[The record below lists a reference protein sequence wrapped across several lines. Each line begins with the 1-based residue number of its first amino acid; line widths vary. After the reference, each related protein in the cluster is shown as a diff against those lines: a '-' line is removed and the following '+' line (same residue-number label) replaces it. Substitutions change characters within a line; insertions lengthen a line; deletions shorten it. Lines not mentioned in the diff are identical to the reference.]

1 MALKT
6 QERILIVDDNR
17 ALAKLIARK
26 MESNVDM
33 VVDVAH
39 SFSQAQDLIDEHGE
53 NYFIALLDLN
63 LPDAPDGEIVD
74 YVLSKNILVIVL
86 TGSIDAKTKE
96 SFIHKSIVDY
106 VYKGNIADVNYIFN
120 TVNRLSKNRGVGV
133 MVVDDSQPMRTA
145 IKNIL
150 KSQLFDVYVAA
161 HGEEAMSYFEQ
172 YKNIKLVLTDYKM
185 PVMDGLELTKNLR
198 DKYSKSELGIIVFTA
213 TDDEGT
219 AATFLKSGANDF
231 IIKPFGREELIVRI
245 NNHIENIE
253 NIELITNFA
262 NRDFLSGLYNRR
274 YFMSFAREY
283 IESIK
288 NSAES
293 FVVATIDIDHFKR
306 INDTYGHDIGDEAIK
321 FISNILLDSCKGRD
335 LVARFGGEEF
345 CILLK
350 NISAEDAVKFFV
362 RLRTTI
368 ASKELII
375 GDKTLKMTASIG
387 VAIGEAGVDLSTL
400 LTSTDKALYKAKEG
414 GRNRVEMA

>member
-33 VVDVAH
+33 IVDVAH
-39 SFSQAQDLIDEHGE
+39 SFSEAQDLIDEHGD

-86 TGSIDAKTKE
+86 TGSIDIQTKE
-96 SFIHKSIVDY
+96 TFIHKPIVDY

-120 TVNRLSKNRGVGV
+120 TVNRLSKNRGIGV

-161 HGEEAMSYFEQ
+161 HGEEAMNYFEQ

-198 DKYSKSELGIIVFTA
+198 DKYPKSELGIIVFTA
-213 TDDEGT
+213 SDDEGT

-231 IIKPFGREELIVRI
+231 IIKPFGKEELVVRI

-262 NRDFLSGLYNRR
+262 NRDFLSGLFNRR
-274 YFMSFAREY
+274 YFMSAAREY
-283 IESIK
+283 IESTK
-288 NSAES
+288 SSAES
-293 FVVATIDIDHFKR
+293 FVIATVDIDHFKR

-321 FISNILLDSCKGRD
+321 FVSTILLDSCKGGD

-345 CILLK
+345 CMLLK

-362 RLRTTI
+362 RLRTVI
-368 ASKELII
+368 ASKELNID
-375 GDKTLKMTASIG
+375 GVSLKMTASIG

-400 LTSTDKALYKAKEG
+400 LSRTDKALYKAKDS